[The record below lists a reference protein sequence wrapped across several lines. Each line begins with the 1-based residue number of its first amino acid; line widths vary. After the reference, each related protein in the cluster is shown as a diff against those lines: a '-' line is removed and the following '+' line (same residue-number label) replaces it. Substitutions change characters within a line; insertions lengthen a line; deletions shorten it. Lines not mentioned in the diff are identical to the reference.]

1 MAGLFMVS
9 SRDILIEKFSNKRN
23 TLTEALAQLTTYA
36 AENPTRPIEI
46 AGLIQG
52 FEFTFEA
59 TWKVLNVAA
68 QLKGV
73 DSAGPRDSL
82 KAAHALRILEEQQ
95 LWLEM
100 LEDRNQTTHRYDAE
114 FVNSL
119 AATIQQSYLPAF
131 QRLLLVLNDF
141 ESDPLFSES

>member
-1 MAGLFMVS
+1 MPNARDLLF
-9 SRDILIEKFSNKRN
+9 EKYKNKRS
-23 TLTEALAQLTTYA
+23 TFHEALTQLIDYA
-36 AENPTRPIEI
+36 RENPKRPIEI

-59 TWKVLNVAA
+59 AWKVLNVASL
-68 QLKGV
+68 LKGV

-82 KAAHALRILEEQQ
+82 KAAYSLRLIENQT

-114 FVNSL
+114 FVSRL
-119 AATIQQSYLPAF
+119 SGTIQKEYLPIF
-131 QRLLLVLNDF
+131 QRLLSILNSFD
-141 ESDPLFSES
+141 SDSLA